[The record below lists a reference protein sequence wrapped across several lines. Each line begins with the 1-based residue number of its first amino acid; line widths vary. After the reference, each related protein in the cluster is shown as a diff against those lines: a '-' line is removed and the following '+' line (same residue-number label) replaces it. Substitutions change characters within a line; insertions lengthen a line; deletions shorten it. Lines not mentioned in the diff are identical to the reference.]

1 MSIFNQGGL
10 FFSLTAPDQVLQR
23 KKTLQSSGLI
33 IHRAKPRL
41 YAYHSEYFELYP
53 WRFRHHSRLATR
65 HPGQHHSDRHAAADS
80 FLLGNHSPFVI
91 SYGNEAIHV
100 DELEPGR
107 KNGLLNAGGTVLNIL
122 WFIFFGW
129 WLCLMHIFSGIA
141 QCLTIIGIPV
151 GIANFKIAAIALW
164 PVGRRVVSVET
175 ARAAREANARRRFQ

>member
-1 MSIFNQGGL
+1 MRTILNILNFILAVSPPRWAGCWQPW
-10 FFSLTAPDQVLQR
+10 SAHPDLHLAINPLMAG
-23 KKTLQSSGLI
+23 KLPDSPCCLI
-33 IHRAKPRL
+33 
-41 YAYHSEYFELYP
+41 
-53 WRFRHHSRLATR
+53 
-65 HPGQHHSDRHAAADS
+65 
-80 FLLGNHSPFVI
+80 
-91 SYGNEAIHV
+91 GNEAIHV
-100 DELEPGR
+100 DELEPQG
-107 KNGLLNAGGTVLNIL
+107 KNSLLNAGGTILNIL